1 MLESDKFPFKKKMN
15 EEAITLNKSLSSKHK
30 ESQADAEALCPPSRP
45 PCHRVSIP
53 ECHWP
58 FLQNDLFAHS
68 DCCAFG
74 PTPEDLVSQ
83 MELLSLR

>member
-1 MLESDKFPFKKKMN
+1 MLESDKFHLKKN
-15 EEAITLNKSLSSKHK
+15 EWRGNNPKQKLFLKTQK
-30 ESQADAEALCPPSRP
+30 SQADAEALCPSSWP
-45 PCHRVSIP
+45 PCHIVSIP

-58 FLQNDLFAHS
+58 FLQNDLFADS
-68 DCCAFG
+68 GCCAFG